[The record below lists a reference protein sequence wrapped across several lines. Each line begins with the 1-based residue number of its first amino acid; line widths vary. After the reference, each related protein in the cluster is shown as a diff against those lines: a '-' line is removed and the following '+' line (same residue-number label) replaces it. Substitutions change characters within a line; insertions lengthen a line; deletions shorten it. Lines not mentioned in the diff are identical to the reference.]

1 MLAHVGGLSAKHGAE
16 DGDMAL
22 TRRAAMALGAL
33 AVFGALAALTVFGA
47 RLAHADSYWE
57 LEHARA
63 NARAGGP
70 VSERDA
76 ELLERYGCLSG
87 TQSEFCEK
95 LRQRDD
101 VHKVRPR
108 RQRDKD

>member
-1 MLAHVGGLSAKHGAE
+1 MYRLL
-16 DGDMAL
+16 
-22 TRRAAMALGAL
+22 
-33 AVFGALAALTVFGA
+33 LAAVGLGVLTISGPAVGRGLTEA
-47 RLAHADSYWE
+47 GE

-87 TQSEFCEK
+87 TRSKFCQE
-95 LRQRDD
+95 LGIA
-101 VHKVRPR
+101 
-108 RQRDKD
+108 

>member
-1 MLAHVGGLSAKHGAE
+1 MSGP
-16 DGDMAL
+16 
-22 TRRAAMALGAL
+22 AAALGLGEA
-33 AVFGALAALTVFGA
+33 G
-47 RLAHADSYWE
+47 E

-87 TQSEFCEK
+87 TNSEFC
-95 LRQRDD
+95 
-101 VHKVRPR
+101 R
-108 RQRDKD
+108 RLSHRREHYHTKKRRTRR

>member
-1 MLAHVGGLSAKHGAE
+1 MNTSCVAAAGFALLAASQLTFSQPAAAGGLAE
-16 DGDMAL
+16 AG
-22 TRRAAMALGAL
+22 
-33 AVFGALAALTVFGA
+33 
-47 RLAHADSYWE
+47 E

-87 TQSEFCEK
+87 TRNGFCER
-95 LRQRDD
+95 LDD
-101 VHKVRPR
+101 DRRHPRHKHR
-108 RQRDKD
+108 RHGERE